1 MEEAGSGEN
10 PPTPPATEPLTQPT
24 TVMADTPNKNNLSKD
39 VEIKGSIK
47 FVNEFVFDGNLEG
60 EISSVDGVLTV
71 GENADVRGE
80 VKSKTVI
87 VKGKVH
93 GNITVQE
100 RCELHSNSQ
109 LIGDLKAVRLSL
121 EDGATLLG
129 KLEVNPNKIA
139 IKQGPAVQ
147 KQEAEKIGALR

>member
-1 MEEAGSGEN
+1 MTDA
-10 PPTPPATEPLTQPT
+10 P
-24 TVMADTPNKNNLSKD
+24 DKNSLSKD

-47 FVNEFVFDGNLEG
+47 FANELIFDGTLDGN
-60 EISSVDGVLTV
+60 ISSAEGILTV
-71 GENADVRGE
+71 GQNAKVRGD
-80 VKSKTVI
+80 VKTKTVI
-87 VKGKVH
+87 LKGNVN

-100 RCELHSNSQ
+100 RCELHSNAQ

-139 IKQGPAVQ
+139 ITQGPVAQ
-147 KQEAEKIGALR
+147 KQEPEKIGALR

>member
-1 MEEAGSGEN
+1 MTDA
-10 PPTPPATEPLTQPT
+10 P
-24 TVMADTPNKNNLSKD
+24 DKNSLSKD

-47 FVNEFVFDGNLEG
+47 FANELVFDGTLDGN
-60 EISSVDGVLTV
+60 ISSAEGILTV
-71 GENADVRGE
+71 GQNAKVHGDV
-80 VKSKTVI
+80 KTKTVI
-87 VKGKVH
+87 LKGNVN

-100 RCELHSNSQ
+100 RCELHSNAQ

-139 IKQGPAVQ
+139 ITQGPVAQ
-147 KQEAEKIGALR
+147 KQEPEKIGALR

>member
-1 MEEAGSGEN
+1 MKIITPNQGSD
-10 PPTPPATEPLTQPT
+10 
-24 TVMADTPNKNNLSKD
+24 MADAPDKNSLLKD

-47 FVNEFVFDGNLEG
+47 FANELFFDGNLDG
-60 EISSVDGVLTV
+60 DISSAEGILIIGQSAKVHG
-71 GENADVRGE
+71 DV
-80 VKSKTVI
+80 KTKTVI
-87 VKGKVH
+87 LKGNVH

-100 RCELHSNSQ
+100 RCELHTNSQ

-139 IKQGPAVQ
+139 IKSVAQ
-147 KQEAEKIGALR
+147 KQEPPKIGALR

>member
-1 MEEAGSGEN
+1 
-10 PPTPPATEPLTQPT
+10 
-24 TVMADTPNKNNLSKD
+24 MADAPDYNSLSKD

-47 FVNEFVFDGNLEG
+47 FANELIFDGTLDGN
-60 EISSVDGVLTV
+60 ISSAEGILTV
-71 GENADVRGE
+71 GQNAKVRGD
-80 VKSKTVI
+80 VKTRTVI
-87 VKGKVH
+87 LKGNVN

-139 IKQGPAVQ
+139 ITQGPVAQ
-147 KQEAEKIGALR
+147 KQESGKISARIKGALR

>member
-1 MEEAGSGEN
+1 
-10 PPTPPATEPLTQPT
+10 
-24 TVMADTPNKNNLSKD
+24 MADAPDYNSLSKD

-47 FVNEFVFDGNLEG
+47 FANELIFDGTLDGN
-60 EISSVDGVLTV
+60 ISSAEGILTV
-71 GENADVRGE
+71 GQNAKVRGD
-80 VKSKTVI
+80 VKTRTVI
-87 VKGKVH
+87 LKGNVN

-139 IKQGPAVQ
+139 ITQGPVAQ
-147 KQEAEKIGALR
+147 KQEPEKIGALR

>member
-1 MEEAGSGEN
+1 
-10 PPTPPATEPLTQPT
+10 
-24 TVMADTPNKNNLSKD
+24 MADAPDYNNLLKD
-39 VEIKGSIK
+39 VEIQGSIK
-47 FVNEFVFDGNLEG
+47 FANELIFDGTLDGN
-60 EISSVDGVLTV
+60 ISSAEGILTV
-71 GENADVRGE
+71 GQNAKVRGD
-80 VKSKTVI
+80 VKTRTVI
-87 VKGKVH
+87 LKGNVN

-139 IKQGPAVQ
+139 IKQAPVAQ
-147 KQEAEKIGALR
+147 KQEPEKIGALR

>member
-1 MEEAGSGEN
+1 
-10 PPTPPATEPLTQPT
+10 
-24 TVMADTPNKNNLSKD
+24 MADTPDKNSLLKD

-47 FVNEFVFDGNLEG
+47 FANELFFDGNLEG
-60 EISSVDGVLTV
+60 NISSAEGILIIGQSAKVHGDLNT
-71 GENADVRGE
+71 
-80 VKSKTVI
+80 KTVI
-87 VKGKVH
+87 LKGNVT

-100 RCELHSNSQ
+100 RCELHTNSQ

-139 IKQGPAVQ
+139 IKPVAQ
-147 KQEAEKIGALR
+147 KQEPPKIGALR

>member
-1 MEEAGSGEN
+1 
-10 PPTPPATEPLTQPT
+10 
-24 TVMADTPNKNNLSKD
+24 MADAPDKNSLLKD

-47 FVNEFVFDGNLEG
+47 FANELFFDGNLEG
-60 EISSVDGVLTV
+60 NISS
-71 GENADVRGE
+71 GEGILIIGESAKVHGDV
-80 VKSKTVI
+80 KTKTVI
-87 VKGKVH
+87 LKGNVN

-100 RCELHSNSQ
+100 RCELHTNSQ

-139 IKQGPAVQ
+139 IKPVAQ
-147 KQEAEKIGALR
+147 KQEPEKIGSQR

>member
-1 MEEAGSGEN
+1 
-10 PPTPPATEPLTQPT
+10 
-24 TVMADTPNKNNLSKD
+24 MADAPDKNSLLKD

-47 FVNEFVFDGNLEG
+47 FANELIFDGNLDG
-60 EISSVDGVLTV
+60 NISSAEGILTV
-71 GENADVRGE
+71 GQNAKVRGD
-80 VKSKTVI
+80 VKTKTVI
-87 VKGKVH
+87 LKGNVN

-139 IKQGPAVQ
+139 IKQGPVVQ
-147 KQEAEKIGALR
+147 KPEPEKISALR

>member
-1 MEEAGSGEN
+1 MTDA
-10 PPTPPATEPLTQPT
+10 P
-24 TVMADTPNKNNLSKD
+24 DKNSLSKD

-47 FVNEFVFDGNLEG
+47 FANELIFDGTLDGN
-60 EISSVDGVLTV
+60 ISSAEGILTV
-71 GENADVRGE
+71 GQNAKVHGDV
-80 VKSKTVI
+80 KTKTVI
-87 VKGKVH
+87 LKGNVN

-100 RCELHSNSQ
+100 RCELHSNAQ

-139 IKQGPAVQ
+139 ITQGPVAQ
-147 KQEAEKIGALR
+147 KQEPEKIGALR

>member
-1 MEEAGSGEN
+1 
-10 PPTPPATEPLTQPT
+10 
-24 TVMADTPNKNNLSKD
+24 MADAPDKNNLLKD

-47 FVNEFVFDGNLEG
+47 FANELIFDGNLDG
-60 EISSVDGVLTV
+60 NISSAEGILTV
-71 GENADVRGE
+71 GQNANVRGD
-80 VKSKTVI
+80 VKTKTVI
-87 VKGKVH
+87 LKGNVK

-129 KLEVNPNKIA
+129 NLEVNPNKVA
-139 IKQGPAVQ
+139 IKQGPVTQ
-147 KQEAEKIGALR
+147 KQELQKIGALQ

>member
-1 MEEAGSGEN
+1 
-10 PPTPPATEPLTQPT
+10 
-24 TVMADTPNKNNLSKD
+24 MADAPDYNNLLKD
-39 VEIKGSIK
+39 VEIQGSIK
-47 FVNEFVFDGNLEG
+47 FSNELIFDGTLDGN
-60 EISSVDGVLTV
+60 ISSAEGILTV
-71 GENADVRGE
+71 GQNAKVRGD
-80 VKSKTVI
+80 VKTRTVI
-87 VKGKVH
+87 LKGNVN

-139 IKQGPAVQ
+139 IKQAPVAQ
-147 KQEAEKIGALR
+147 KQEPEKIGARLRRTKGCSRISSGRPVSFLRQYRH

>member
-1 MEEAGSGEN
+1 
-10 PPTPPATEPLTQPT
+10 
-24 TVMADTPNKNNLSKD
+24 MADAPDYNSLSKD

-47 FVNEFVFDGNLEG
+47 FAKELIFDGTLDGN
-60 EISSVDGVLTV
+60 ISSAEGILTV
-71 GENADVRGE
+71 GQNAKVRGD
-80 VKSKTVI
+80 VKTRTVI
-87 VKGKVH
+87 LKGNVN

-139 IKQGPAVQ
+139 ITQGPVAQ
-147 KQEAEKIGALR
+147 KQEPEKIGALR

>member
-1 MEEAGSGEN
+1 MTDV
-10 PPTPPATEPLTQPT
+10 P
-24 TVMADTPNKNNLSKD
+24 DKNSLSKD

-47 FVNEFVFDGNLEG
+47 FANELIFDGTLDGN
-60 EISSVDGVLTV
+60 ISSAEGILTV
-71 GENADVRGE
+71 GQNAKVRGD
-80 VKSKTVI
+80 VKTKTVI
-87 VKGKVH
+87 LKGNVN

-129 KLEVNPNKIA
+129 KLEVNPNKIE
-139 IKQGPAVQ
+139 IKQGPVAQ
-147 KQEAEKIGALR
+147 KQEPEKIGALR

>member
-1 MEEAGSGEN
+1 MTDA
-10 PPTPPATEPLTQPT
+10 P
-24 TVMADTPNKNNLSKD
+24 DKNSLSKD

-47 FVNEFVFDGNLEG
+47 FANELVFDGTLDGN
-60 EISSVDGVLTV
+60 ISSAEGILTV
-71 GENADVRGE
+71 GQNAKVRGD
-80 VKSKTVI
+80 VKTKTVI
-87 VKGKVH
+87 LKGNVN

-100 RCELHSNSQ
+100 RCELHSNAQ

-139 IKQGPAVQ
+139 ITQGPVAQ
-147 KQEAEKIGALR
+147 KQEPEKIGALR

>member
-1 MEEAGSGEN
+1 
-10 PPTPPATEPLTQPT
+10 
-24 TVMADTPNKNNLSKD
+24 MADAPDYNNLLKD
-39 VEIKGSIK
+39 VEIQGSIK
-47 FVNEFVFDGNLEG
+47 FSNELIFDGTLDGN
-60 EISSVDGVLTV
+60 ISSAEGILTV
-71 GENADVRGE
+71 CQNAKVRGD
-80 VKSKTVI
+80 VKTRTVI
-87 VKGKVH
+87 LKGNVN

-139 IKQGPAVQ
+139 IKQAPVAQ
-147 KQEAEKIGALR
+147 KQEPEKIGALR

>member
-1 MEEAGSGEN
+1 MG
-10 PPTPPATEPLTQPT
+10 Q
-24 TVMADTPNKNNLSKD
+24 
-39 VEIKGSIK
+39 
-47 FVNEFVFDGNLEG
+47 
-60 EISSVDGVLTV
+60 
-71 GENADVRGE
+71 NAKVRGD
-80 VKSKTVI
+80 VKTRTVI
-87 VKGKVH
+87 LKGNVN

-139 IKQGPAVQ
+139 IMQGPVAQ
-147 KQEAEKIGALR
+147 KQEPEEKSALCVKGLGTPRGRMGIAISCWLDVNIPCRGTAADTNPFQKPV

>member
-1 MEEAGSGEN
+1 MTNAPDYNS
-10 PPTPPATEPLTQPT
+10 
-24 TVMADTPNKNNLSKD
+24 LSKD

-47 FVNEFVFDGNLEG
+47 FANELIFDGTLDGN
-60 EISSVDGVLTV
+60 ISSAEGILTV
-71 GENADVRGE
+71 GQNAKVRGD
-80 VKSKTVI
+80 VKTRTVI
-87 VKGKVH
+87 LKGNVN

-139 IKQGPAVQ
+139 ITQGPVAQ
-147 KQEAEKIGALR
+147 KQEPEKIGALR

>member
-1 MEEAGSGEN
+1 
-10 PPTPPATEPLTQPT
+10 
-24 TVMADTPNKNNLSKD
+24 MADAPDKNSLLKD

-47 FVNEFVFDGNLEG
+47 FANELFFDGNLDG
-60 EISSVDGVLTV
+60 DISSAEGILIIGQSAKVHG
-71 GENADVRGE
+71 DV
-80 VKSKTVI
+80 KTKTVI
-87 VKGKVH
+87 LKGNVH

-100 RCELHSNSQ
+100 RCELHTNSQ

-139 IKQGPAVQ
+139 IKSVAQ
-147 KQEAEKIGALR
+147 KQEPPKIGALR